1 MAEPLLEV
9 SEPQQAREAR
19 QARERELQE
28 IDWRRS
34 VRRMLIQCVFL
45 MFLGVPL
52 YALAWNVVDPVQ
64 TRVIATGAFV
74 VSYVAPLLRL
84 LIFHLR
90 ATARGDY

>member
-1 MAEPLLEV
+1 MAEPLLEI
-9 SEPQQAREAR
+9 SEPQQAREVR

-28 IDWRRS
+28 TDWRRS
-34 VRRMLIQCVFL
+34 VRRMLLQCVLL

-52 YALAWNVVDPVQ
+52 YALGWSVADPVEA
-64 TRVIATGAFV
+64 RVIATGGFV